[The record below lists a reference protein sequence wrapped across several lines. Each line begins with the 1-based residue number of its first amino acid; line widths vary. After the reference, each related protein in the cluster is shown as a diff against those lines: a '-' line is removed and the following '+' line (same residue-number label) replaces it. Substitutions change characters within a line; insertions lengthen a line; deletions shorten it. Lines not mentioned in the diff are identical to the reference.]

1 MKRLLR
7 PTLVRRI
14 VSALLIAF
22 VLAWCAVAAHTYL
35 GFRARLQSNTGL
47 QQAGRGLS
55 NALADIRRD
64 DLAASAV
71 QITAQQ
77 LNATRRHGG
86 QLPGDLLFQLRSA
99 QGRVLFTSPE
109 IGDASLRGKSDHVVD
124 ISLNGQAYWLFAGH
138 PGPWQLWMAEPQ
150 VSTQWVLRW
159 VFDSLALPFLVA
171 FPFALIP
178 VWVAAA
184 RGLGPLR
191 SLGRAIA
198 QRRTGDLS
206 PLGFAPRYAEL
217 APLVTA
223 LDAMLLQLRGT
234 VARERSF
241 VHDAAHEL
249 RTPLAVISAQAHVM
263 SRTVDPHERE
273 QATLNLQQAVARGS
287 HLVQQLLELATL
299 DGAANAPAQVVDVAD
314 LTRQHLAQAMSH
326 ATGQNVELILEAP
339 DSLTLALPVNLYESV
354 LRNLLDNAVKYAGG
368 AGEVTLTLV
377 LLDGALQLTVADRG
391 PGIPASEHALV
402 FERFYR
408 GTDAPA
414 SGTGLGLAIV
424 RQACLRVG
432 GSIALHDRRSGGCS
446 FVATMPATVPAGA
459 VQSGW

>member
-1 MKRLLR
+1 MSTLFR

-14 VSALLIAF
+14 VASLLLAF
-22 VLAWCAVAAHTYL
+22 ALAWCAVAVYTYL
-35 GFRARLQSNTGL
+35 GFRAGLQTNAGL
-47 QQAGRGLS
+47 QQLGRGLLD
-55 NALADIRRD
+55 ALSDIDRHE
-64 DLAASAV
+64 LAANAAQV
-71 QITAQQ
+71 TARQF
-77 LNATRRHGG
+77 NAARRQGG
-86 QLPGDLLFQLRSA
+86 ELPGDLLFQLRTSD
-99 QGRVLFTSPE
+99 GREIFASPE
-109 IGDASLRGKSDHVVD
+109 ITGAVLHGQPEHVVD
-124 ISLNGQAYWLFAGH
+124 ATLNGQAYWLFAGQS
-138 PGPWQLWMAEPQ
+138 GRWQLWVAEPQ
-150 VSTQWVLRW
+150 VGTQWVLRW

-171 FPFALIP
+171 FPFVLIP
-178 VWVAAA
+178 VWIAAA

-191 SLGRAIA
+191 SLGRSIA

-206 PLGFAPRYAEL
+206 PLGVAPRYAEL
-217 APLVTA
+217 TPLVTA

-249 RTPLAVISAQAHVM
+249 RTPLAVISAQAHVV

-314 LTRQHLAQAMSH
+314 LTRQHLAQAMSP
-326 ATGQNVELILEAP
+326 ATGANVELILEAP

-377 LLDGALQLTVADRG
+377 LLDGALRLMVADRG
-391 PGIPASEHALV
+391 PGIPANEHALV

-408 GTDAPA
+408 RTDASA

-424 RQACLRVG
+424 RQACLRIG
-432 GSIALHDRRSGGCS
+432 GSIALHDCGGGGCL
-446 FVATMPATVPAGA
+446 FVATMPVTVSVGA
-459 VQSGW
+459 A

>member
-1 MKRLLR
+1 MKPLLR

-22 VLAWCAVAAHTYL
+22 VLAWCAVATHTYL
-35 GFRARLQSNTGL
+35 GFRAGLQSNAGL

-77 LNATRRHGG
+77 LNATRRQGG

-99 QGRVLFTSPE
+99 EGHVLFASPE
-109 IGDASLRGKSDHVVD
+109 IADASLRGESDHVVD
-124 ISLNGQAYWLFAGH
+124 TSLNGQAYWLFTGH
-138 PGPWQLWMAEPQ
+138 SDRWQLWMAEPQ
-150 VSTQWVLRW
+150 VSTQWVLWW

-191 SLGRAIA
+191 SLGRSIA

-206 PLGFAPRYAEL
+206 PLGVAPRYAEL
-217 APLVTA
+217 TPLVTA

-234 VARERSF
+234 LARERSF

-249 RTPLAVISAQAHVM
+249 RTPLAVISAQA
-263 SRTVDPHERE
+263 
-273 QATLNLQQAVARGS
+273 TLHLQQAVARGS

-314 LTRQHLAQAMSH
+314 LTRQHLAQAMSP
-326 ATGQNVELILEAP
+326 ATGANVELILDAP

-377 LLDGALQLTVADRG
+377 LLDGALRLTVADRG
-391 PGIPASEHALV
+391 PGIPANEQALV

-408 GTDAPA
+408 GTDASA

-424 RQACLRVG
+424 RQACFRIG
-432 GSIALHDRRSGGCS
+432 GSVALHDRDGGGCL
-446 FVATMPATVPAGA
+446 FMATMPVTVPAGA
-459 VQSGW
+459 A